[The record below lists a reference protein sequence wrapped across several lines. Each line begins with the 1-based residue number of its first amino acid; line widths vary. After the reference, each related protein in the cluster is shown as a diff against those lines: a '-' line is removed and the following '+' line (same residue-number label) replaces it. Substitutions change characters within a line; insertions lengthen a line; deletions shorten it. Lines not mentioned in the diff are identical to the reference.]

1 MLITTNPQL
10 TLWETVL
17 PPGYQD
23 LPKQLAAVD
32 ALLDDPV
39 FFQPYRAHFS
49 ADFGRPSIP
58 IETYLRMMFLKH
70 HYRLGYE
77 TLCREVADS
86 LSWSRFCR
94 VPLGCTVPH
103 PSTLEKITT
112 RCGPET
118 IAQLNRALLVKAGAA
133 KVVRLDKVR
142 ADTTVVAANVA
153 YPTDS
158 GLLVR
163 AITLLTMLVA
173 LIHTAGGAARTTV
186 RDRRRTAG
194 RRARSISAHLKLRN
208 DEAKTR
214 VLAITGELAD
224 LAEATAGEASKVLVN
239 ARRGIAHHGGQ
250 ACGRL
255 VAAVTELEIILGRT
269 GQVITQTRS
278 RLGGVM
284 PASATRLVSL
294 HDPDAR
300 AIAKGRLGKPVEFG
314 YKGQVVDNVDGIVL
328 DHSVHLGNP
337 PDAPLLAPAIGRIQN
352 LFDRAVRAVTAD
364 RGYGEAKIDQELRDL
379 GVKTVV
385 IPRKGKPSAA
395 RRELEHGRGFQRL
408 VKWRTGSEGRISY
421 LKRRYGFRP
430 HPVRHPGRRADLVRA
445 RRARPQQCQD
455 RPPDPGP
462 PTPTH
467 PRRPTRSTPTG
478 PASSAGT
485 GRDRAATRST
495 VPPRR
500 RLTPLPGRSGTPGR
514 RLPPG
519 RTPHP
524 GPKRPRR
531 PPTASA
537 ETPRPASPTVPS
549 PPLRAESSPFSGR
562 SNYG

>member
-10 TLWETVL
+10 TLWETIL

-23 LPKQLAAVD
+23 LPKELAAVD

-39 FFQPYRAHFS
+39 FFQPYRAHFC
-49 ADFGRPSIP
+49 AEFGRPSIP

-70 HYRLGYE
+70 RYRLGYE

-163 AITLLTMLVA
+163 AIALLTALVG
-173 LIHTAGGAARTTV
+173 LIHTAGGATRTRV
-186 RDRRRTAG
+186 RDRRRAAG

-208 DEAKTR
+208 EEAKTR

-224 LAEATAGEASKVLVN
+224 LAEATAGEAGRVLVN
-239 ARRGIAHHGGQ
+239 ARRTIARQGM
-250 ACGRL
+250 AASGRL
-255 VAAVTELEIILGRT
+255 VAAAAELETILDRT
-269 GQVITQTRS
+269 GQVVAQTRS
-278 RLGGVM
+278 RLNGVM
-284 PASATRLVSL
+284 PASASRLVSL

-337 PDAPLLAPAIGRIQN
+337 PDAPLLAPAITRIQA
-352 LFDRAVRAVTAD
+352 LFGRVARAVTAD
-364 RGYGEAKIDQELRDL
+364 RGYGEAKIEQELHDL
-379 GVKTVV
+379 GVTTVV
-385 IPRKGKPSAA
+385 IPRKGRPGQT
-395 RRELEHGRGFQRL
+395 RREHEAGRGFRRL

-421 LKRRYGFRP
+421 LKRRYGWDRTLFDTLAGAQTWCGLGVLAHNSVKIAHLIQDSQPQPTPRTRP
-430 HPVRHPGRRADLVRA
+430 G
-445 RRARPQQCQD
+445 RARPVSMSAPD
-455 RPPDPGP
+455 AVATGPPPDPLFH
-462 PTPTH
+462 T
-467 PRRPTRSTPTG
+467 
-478 PASSAGT
+478 
-485 GRDRAATRST
+485 AA
-495 VPPRR
+495 
-500 RLTPLPGRSGTPGR
+500 
-514 RLPPG
+514 
-519 RTPHP
+519 
-524 GPKRPRR
+524 
-531 PPTASA
+531 
-537 ETPRPASPTVPS
+537 
-549 PPLRAESSPFSGR
+549 
-562 SNYG
+562 